1 MSTIAEFSI
10 PPDALPGGDL
20 LAEMPNTVVELERI
34 IPTEENALP
43 FFWVWSDDVSTFM
56 DSARN
61 DDEIEDITVLDEVEY
76 GALVRATWTPEA
88 DLIHAIKALQ
98 ATILEARATAEEWT
112 FRIRAERQEGI
123 ATFRDVFSAHDIPV
137 TLNRLYDL
145 SELVDDDRNVVT
157 DEQRETLLA
166 AYEKGYYE
174 RPREVDQQELGRQF
188 DITSRAVSDRLRRG
202 TASLVEEVL
211 LTAKP
216 SVDG

>member
-10 PPDALPGGDL
+10 PTDALPGGDL
-20 LAEMPNTVVELERI
+20 LTEMPNTVIELERI

-43 FFWVWSDDVSTFM
+43 FFWVWSDDVATFV
-56 DSARN
+56 DNARN
-61 DDEIEDITVLDEVEY
+61 DEQIADITVLDEVEY
-76 GALVRATWTPEA
+76 GALIRATWTPEA
-88 DLIHAIKALQ
+88 DLIQAIEAPR

-112 FRIRAERQEGI
+112 FRIRADEQEGI
-123 ATFRDVFSAHDIPV
+123 ATFQDVFTAHDIPV

-166 AYEKGYYE
+166 AYEQGYYE
-174 RPREVDQQELGRQF
+174 RPREIDQRELGEQF

-202 TASLVEEVL
+202 TSNLVEGVL
-211 LTAKP
+211 LTA
-216 SVDG
+216 SVSTDE